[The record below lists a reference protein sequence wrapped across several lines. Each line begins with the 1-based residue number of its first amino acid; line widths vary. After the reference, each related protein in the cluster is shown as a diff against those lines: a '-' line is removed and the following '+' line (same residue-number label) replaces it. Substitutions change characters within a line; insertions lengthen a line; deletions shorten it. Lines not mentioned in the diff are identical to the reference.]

1 MELRL
6 RPYQQEALDGIH
18 EQLDEHNSTLMVL
31 PTGTGKTH
39 VVAHLAKDYMS
50 RGRTLMLA
58 HREELVM
65 QAWRHLQAI
74 TGSEPDIEM
83 GEYRS
88 NRFRKLAAPLVVG
101 TIQTQI
107 AGKPS
112 EERMTLFDPN
122 DFGLLIID
130 EAHHSAAKSYRRV
143 IEYYQRNPELKVIGI
158 TATPDRADEK
168 ALGQIFKSVAYDYEL
183 SDAIEDG
190 WLVPI
195 IQQSVF
201 VEGLDY
207 SSVRTTA
214 GELNGADLAKVL
226 EFEETLHGFASP
238 IVDLVG
244 DMKTLIFTASVAQA
258 ERLCEILNRHK
269 PKSAKWVCGSTPKDE
284 RRALYPAYEKGE
296 FQFLVNVGITTEG
309 WDEPSVECVCLAR
322 PTKSRSLFAQML
334 GRGTRPLS
342 NIVDGQPT
350 SELRKYAIASSA
362 KPTVTVL
369 DFVGNAGRHRLIT
382 PSDILGGKYEDI
394 QVGDKLMSV
403 VERAQKNAAEKSAKN
418 GVPVDV
424 AGELDEAERE
434 LIQEA
439 ERARRQKVTFRAK
452 YSTAKIN
459 PFNVFDLQP
468 KRQREWNKSR
478 QPSDKMLNFL
488 DKFGVD
494 TSGLSFDHAH
504 QLIGQCISRREKGL
518 CSYKQAK
525 LLKRFGY
532 EPKKIGFKEASALI
546 TEIKNNG
553 WRRPA

>member
-1 MELRL
+1 MELRS
-6 RPYQQEALDGIH
+6 YQREALDGIH
-18 EQLDEHNSTLMVL
+18 EQLDQHDATLMVL
-31 PTGTGKTH
+31 PTGCGKT
-39 VVAHLAKDYMS
+39 VIVGHLAKDYMS
-50 RGRTLMLA
+50 RGRTMMLA

-65 QAWRHLQAI
+65 QAWRHLKTI
-74 TGSEPDIEM
+74 TGTTPDIEM

-88 NRFRKLAAPLVVG
+88 NRFKKLAAPVVVG
-101 TIQTQI
+101 TVQTQI
-107 AGKPS
+107 AGKRS
-112 EERMTLFDPN
+112 EERMTLFDPK

-130 EAHHSAAKSYRRV
+130 EAHHSAAKSYRKV
-143 IEYYQRNPELKVIGI
+143 IEYYQRNPNLKVIGI

-183 SDAIEDG
+183 NDAIDDG

-214 GELNGADLAKVL
+214 GELNGADLSKIL
-226 EFEETLHGFASP
+226 EFEKVLHGFASP
-238 IVDLVG
+238 IIELLG

-284 RRALYPAYEKGE
+284 RRAIYPAYEKGH
-296 FQFLVNVGITTEG
+296 FQYLVNVGITTEG

-334 GRGTRPLS
+334 GRGTRPLAGT
-342 NIVDGQPT
+342 VDSQAT
-350 SELRKYAIASSA
+350 SDLRKYAIASSA
-362 KPTVTVL
+362 KPCVTIL

-394 QVGDKLMSV
+394 QVGDTLMSV
-403 VERAQKNAAEKSAKN
+403 IERAQKNAAEKSAKN

-424 AGELDEAERE
+424 AQELDEAERQLLE
-434 LIQEA
+434 EA
-439 ERARRQKVTFRAK
+439 ERARRQGVTFRAK
-452 YSTAKIN
+452 YSTAKVN
-459 PFNVFDLQP
+459 PFDVLDLRP
-468 KRQREWNKSR
+468 KREREWNADR
-478 QPSDKMLNFL
+478 PPSAKMLNFL

-504 QLIGQCISRREKGL
+504 QLIGQCLGRKKKGL
-518 CSYKQAK
+518 CTYKQAK
-525 LLKRFGY
+525 LLKRFDY
-532 EPKKIGFKEASALI
+532 DPKEIGFKEASALI